1 MLARR
6 ITLACLLVAATAASA
21 QQPGRAGAPPRTGPR
36 TIGGVVRDTL
46 GNPIDSVDILVASL
60 KRHALT
66 DANGTFR
73 FDDIK
78 PGTYDLSAR
87 KLGFFP
93 QVRRVKVGDDGG
105 SIAFELVRTAYALP
119 PVVTTA
125 TRLGLS
131 GVVGDTAYNI
141 VSNAEVSVLATDRR
155 TRSDSTG
162 AFYLDVK
169 PGHYVVR
176 VARPGYSPRLVSVT
190 VPADSGRRI
199 VVWLTPSSS
208 GANGREAYVMDLLN
222 ERLLKRN
229 PVWSTIYTREDI
241 TRSGFTDATQLAAT
255 GAGKRIDDRCDVT
268 IDGGPRHIPIW
279 TLGASDIEMM
289 EVYTKPPPRETIA
302 TQTARIFGRG
312 GPDTRG
318 NAPTTMSDADCG
330 AAIYVWLRR

>member
-1 MLARR
+1 MVPRR
-6 ITLACLLVAATAASA
+6 ITIACLLAAGTAASA
-21 QQPGRAGAPPRTGPR
+21 QQPGRVAAPRPSGPR
-36 TIGGVVRDTL
+36 TIVGVVRDTL
-46 GNPIDSVDILVASL
+46 GNAIDSVDILIASL

-66 DANGTFR
+66 DANGAFR
-73 FDDIK
+73 FEDIK

-87 KLGFFP
+87 KLGLFP

-131 GVVGDTAYNI
+131 GVIGDTAYN
-141 VSNAEVSVLATDRR
+141 VVPSAEVSVLATDRR

-176 VARPGYSPRLVSVT
+176 VTRPGYSPRMVSVT

-199 VVWLTPSSS
+199 VVWLTPSNGGS
-208 GANGREAYVMDLLN
+208 NGREAYVMDSLN

-268 IDGGPRHIPIW
+268 IDGGPQHIPIW

-302 TQTARIFGRG
+302 KQTARIFGRG

-318 NAPTTMSDADCG
+318 TAPTTMSDTDCG
-330 AAIYVWLRR
+330 ASIYVWLRK